1 MKLLDIYLVYM
12 LFNDGSGGKS
22 RPVLIMD
29 LEDDLAAIYNVT
41 SQYEGKSE
49 YIRSLYYPIKDWKE
63 AGLDKQSYVDTV
75 KARYVPQKSLES
87 KTPIGTLSEYDKIGL
102 IEFFATH

>member
-1 MKLLDIYLVYM
+1 MKLFDIYLAYM
-12 LFNDGSGGKS
+12 VFDDGNGGKEP
-22 RPVLIMD
+22 PVLIMD

-41 SQYEGKSE
+41 SQYEKKSE
-49 YIRSLYYPIKDWKE
+49 YIRSLYYPIKNWKE

-75 KARYVPQKSLES
+75 KARYVSQKSLEN

-102 IEFFATH
+102 IEFLATH